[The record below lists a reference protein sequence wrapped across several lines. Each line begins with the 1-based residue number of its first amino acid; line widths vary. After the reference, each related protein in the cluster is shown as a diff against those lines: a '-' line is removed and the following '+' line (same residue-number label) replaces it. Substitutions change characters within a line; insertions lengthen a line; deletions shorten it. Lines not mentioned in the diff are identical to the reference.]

1 MLCIKM
7 VKNWIVIAFMCNI
20 LFSDNF
26 HGLGMQMT
34 SNGTGI
40 YYKPGI
46 EWRKNTQILADIGA
60 HISNHGQ
67 SISGFGLV
75 DGNGS
80 IYLDLSAVLKRK
92 LFRTMIAGAFKPVI
106 ILQGGST
113 AGLSTI
119 TGINNLG
126 DWRMKYGFGT
136 GIQFY
141 NGRMLN
147 ELILKINRNPFV
159 DDGNMAFQ
167 LAMYW
172 K

>member
-7 VKNWIVIAFMCNI
+7 VRILIIIAFMCNM

-26 HGLGMQMT
+26 HGMGMQMT

-46 EWRKNTQILADIGA
+46 EWRKNTQILGDIGV
-60 HISNHGQ
+60 HIINYGQ
-67 SISGFGLV
+67 SVNRFGLI
-75 DGNGS
+75 NGSSS
-80 IYLDLSAVLKRK
+80 IYLDLSVDLKQE
-92 LFRTMIAGAFKPVI
+92 LFRTMIVGVFKPVI
-106 ILQGGST
+106 IIQAGSI
-113 AGLSTI
+113 ADLSTI
-119 TGINNLG
+119 SGINNLG
-126 DWRMKYGFGT
+126 NWRTKYAFGT

-141 NGRMLN
+141 NGRILN
-147 ELILKINRNPFV
+147 ELILKFNENPFV
-159 DDGNMAFQ
+159 DDGKMAFQ

>member
-1 MLCIKM
+1 M
-7 VKNWIVIAFMCNI
+7 
-20 LFSDNF
+20 
-26 HGLGMQMT
+26 GMQMT

-60 HISNHGQ
+60 HFTKHRQ
-67 SISGFGLV
+67 SVNSFGLIN
-75 DGNGS
+75 GNSS
-80 IYLDLSAVLKRK
+80 IYLDLSAVLKQE
-92 LFRTMIAGAFKPVI
+92 LFKALIGGVFKPI
-106 ILQGGST
+106 IIIQGGSI
-113 AGLSTI
+113 ADLSTI
-119 TGINNLG
+119 SGINNLG
-126 DWRMKYGFGT
+126 NWRMKYAFGT

-141 NGRMLN
+141 NGRILN
-147 ELILKINRNPFV
+147 ELLLKFNKNPFV

>member
-1 MLCIKM
+1 M
-7 VKNWIVIAFMCNI
+7 VRTLIIIAVMWNM

-26 HGLGMQMT
+26 HGMGMQVT

-60 HISNHGQ
+60 HFTKYRQ
-67 SISGFGLV
+67 SVNSFGLI
-75 DGNGS
+75 NRNSS
-80 IYLDLSAVLKRK
+80 ICLDLSAVLKQELYK
-92 LFRTMIAGAFKPVI
+92 SLIGGIFKSIVI
-106 ILQGGST
+106 IQGGSIVD
-113 AGLSTI
+113 LSTI
-119 TGINNLG
+119 SKINNYG
-126 DWRMKYGFGT
+126 NWRSKYAFGT

-141 NGRMLN
+141 NGRILN
-147 ELILKINRNPFV
+147 ELLCKFNKNNLF
-159 DDGNMAFQ
+159 DDSSIAFQ